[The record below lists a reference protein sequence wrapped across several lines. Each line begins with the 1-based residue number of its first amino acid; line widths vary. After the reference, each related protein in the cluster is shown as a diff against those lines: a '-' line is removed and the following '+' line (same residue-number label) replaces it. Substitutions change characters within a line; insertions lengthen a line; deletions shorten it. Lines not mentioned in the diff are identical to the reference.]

1 MIVQQW
7 IIHKM
12 RLYRFK
18 LYIYIYTAILILMQ
32 FLQMVGIKDDSTTTV
47 MKYHSCG
54 KPTHMFL
61 LEGGKE
67 KMKGKKA
74 HNQKLR

>member
-1 MIVQQW
+1 
-7 IIHKM
+7 
-12 RLYRFK
+12 
-18 LYIYIYTAILILMQ
+18 MQ

-74 HNQKLR
+74 YNQKLR